1 MPDEPDPGIDKFDL
15 LAAINGTE
23 PVAPAPEPLPDP
35 EPLPEPL
42 AEPLP
47 EPLPEPSPAP
57 VAEAPRPASSAALRL
72 PPTAFEKHRHEIAAL
87 VAAFVAVVWLSI
99 GISIRAWGPSLV
111 GIAFAVGALLIGA
124 LQVWADE

>member
-23 PVAPAPEPLPDP
+23 TPAPPPEPLPDP
-35 EPLPEPL
+35 EPMP
-42 AEPLP
+42 EPLP
-47 EPLPEPSPAP
+47 EPLPEPVAEPPPEP
-57 VAEAPRPASSAALRL
+57 VAPASSAALRQ
-72 PPTAFEKHRHEIAAL
+72 PPSAFEKHRHEIAAL

-111 GIAFAVGALLIGA
+111 GVAFGVGALLIGA
-124 LQVWADE
+124 LQVWAEE

>member
-23 PVAPAPEPLPDP
+23 PPAPAPEPLPDP
-35 EPLPEPL
+35 EPLPEPV
-42 AEPLP
+42 PDP
-47 EPLPEPSPAP
+47 TPAP
-57 VAEAPRPASSAALRL
+57 VAEAPRPSSSAVLRR
-72 PPTAFEKHRHEIAAL
+72 PPTTFEKHRHEIAAL

-99 GISIRAWGPSLV
+99 GISVRAWGPSLV
-111 GIAFAVGALLIGA
+111 GVAFAAGALLIGA